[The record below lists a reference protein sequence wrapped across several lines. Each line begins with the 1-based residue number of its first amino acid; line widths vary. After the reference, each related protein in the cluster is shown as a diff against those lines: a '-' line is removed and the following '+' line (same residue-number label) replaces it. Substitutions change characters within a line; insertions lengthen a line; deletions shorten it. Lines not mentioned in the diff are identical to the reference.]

1 MSLVTIG
8 ETYTINRE
16 ETMQKIKVIA
26 QKLWVDY
33 NEYIIG
39 IAIGIVIGIIIF

>member
-1 MSLVTIG
+1 M
-8 ETYTINRE
+8 E
-16 ETMQKIKVIA
+16 KIKIQA

-33 NEYIIG
+33 KEYLIG

>member
-1 MSLVTIG
+1 MG
-8 ETYTINRE
+8 
-16 ETMQKIKVIA
+16 KIKIQA

-33 NEYIIG
+33 KEYLIG